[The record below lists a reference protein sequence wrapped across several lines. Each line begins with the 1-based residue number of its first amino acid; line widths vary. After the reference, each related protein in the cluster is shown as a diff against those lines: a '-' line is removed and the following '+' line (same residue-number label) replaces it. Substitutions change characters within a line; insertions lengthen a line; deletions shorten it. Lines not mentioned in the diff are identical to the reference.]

1 MRDESKGSIALY
13 NFNDSQLKIGRF
25 PWMDI
30 VIQRWAHLLET
41 TLFEQ
46 LGIVF
51 DIETPLVVWK
61 RFEQFYTDIKRR
73 QPLYIFQTQYQGEGL
88 LVIGNKFAHA
98 CLQQSAKK
106 LLKNQPDTIPNLA
119 SENQE
124 KLHRI
129 LLYMLRDFEKSW
141 TGIADFKLSLI
152 RMTSL
157 RFRAKIMT
165 PLEKCVITRVLLH
178 GHGFSSDMTL
188 CFPYSSLDA
197 IFQKLAKKK
206 ILPTPSTD
214 YNYSALQK
222 HFFQIFLEEEYEM
235 VAELG
240 TVEMTPKTTLRIG
253 GVIPLTSYTDKKLAI
268 KINGVPVL
276 FGEVGQTQKNYAVR
290 VLDQPKKE
298 EVCKPPVE
306 FSEIQWPQA

>member
-30 VIQRWAHLLET
+30 VIRRWAHLLET

-51 DIETPLVVWK
+51 DIETPLVEWM

-73 QPLYIFQTQYQGEGL
+73 QPLYIFQTQYPGEGL
-88 LVIGNKFAHA
+88 LVIGNKLAHA
-98 CLQQSAKK
+98 CLQQNAKK
-106 LLKNQPDTIPNLA
+106 ILKNQPDTIPHLD

-129 LLYMLRDFEKSW
+129 LIYMLRDFEISC
-141 TGIADFKLSLI
+141 TGIAEFKLSLI
-152 RMTSL
+152 RKTSL

-165 PLEKCVITRVLLH
+165 PLEKCVITRVVLH

-214 YNYSALQK
+214 NNYTALQK
-222 HFFQIFLEEEYEM
+222 HFLQILLEEEYEM

-240 TVEMTPKTTLRIG
+240 TVEMTPQTTLRIG
-253 GVIPLTSYTDKKLAI
+253 GVIPLTSYRDKKLVI

-276 FGEVGQTQKNYAVR
+276 LAEVGQTLKNYAVR
-290 VLDQPKKE
+290 VLDRQKKE
-298 EVCKPPVE
+298 EICKPPVE
-306 FSEIQWPQA
+306 FSEIQWPRV